1 MSNRISR
8 LLLIILLAGWQ
19 GAWADTAPVT
29 AAPAAAALEAEAVL
43 QQMQAAPA
51 RGLLYAISKQ
61 DKTAYLFGTIHV
73 GRADFFPLDLI
84 ATQAMVQSSELVV
97 ELDAS
102 QIEKMRAGLQRYAAL
117 PPPQTLDTL
126 LSPALRQR
134 LHTQL
139 DALAIPRETVQ
150 GWKPWMASLTLTVG
164 ALKKLGYG
172 FEYATEFYFI
182 GIANALGK
190 PVTEL
195 EGIDYQFQL
204 FDSIPPQDQLVYLDE
219 SLGYLETDDMRVDT
233 QSLIDAWLAHD
244 PAALQQIT
252 AKSLQ
257 RAPRSA
263 DWMKQKLF
271 TERNQ
276 RMSDKIEQM
285 LADGKTP
292 FVAVGA
298 LHLTGADGLP
308 ALLKKRGYR
317 VTSLYP

>member
-8 LLLIILLAGWQ
+8 WLLIILLAGWQ
-19 GAWADTAPVT
+19 GARADTPPAT
-29 AAPAAAALEAEAVL
+29 TAPAVVAPEAAAVL
-43 QQMQAAPA
+43 QQMQAAPP
-51 RGLLYAISKQ
+51 RGLLYAVSKQ
-61 DKTAYLFGTIHV
+61 GQTAYLFGTMHV
-73 GRADFFPLDLI
+73 GRADFFPLDLT
-84 ATQAMVQSSELVV
+84 ATQAMAQSSELVL

-102 QIEKMRAGLQRYAAL
+102 QTDNMQAGLQRYAAL

-126 LSPALRQR
+126 LPPALRQR

-150 GWKPWMASLTLTVG
+150 GWKPWMASLALTVG
-164 ALKKLGYG
+164 ALKKQGYG

-182 GIANALGK
+182 GIANALGL

-204 FDSIPPQDQLVYLDE
+204 FDSIPPQEQLVYLDE
-219 SLGYLETDDMRVDT
+219 SLGYLETGDMRADT
-233 QSLIDAWLAHD
+233 QALVDAWLAHD

-252 AKSLQ
+252 AKALE

-263 DWMKQKLF
+263 DWVKQKLF
-271 TERNQ
+271 TERNL
-276 RMSDKIEQM
+276 RMSEKIEQM

-298 LHLTGADGLP
+298 LHLTGADGVP
-308 ALLKKRGYR
+308 ALLEKRGYR
-317 VTSLYP
+317 VTPLYP